1 MTVATEISPYLPNI
15 SITSDYYMQ
24 DGRRWLINRV
34 DLLLRLIEWQA
45 QSSGEMERRIVGKNN
60 ERGEGKVGRREEVG
74 WKVAYNVSAGRDHL
88 LMCSD
93 LIKEI

>member
-24 DGRRWLINRV
+24 DGRRALINRV

-45 QSSGEMERRIVGKNN
+45 QSSGEMERQIVGKNN
-60 ERGEGKVGRREEVG
+60 ERGEGKVGGREEVG
-74 WKVAYNVSAGRDHL
+74 GKSGL
-88 LMCSD
+88 
-93 LIKEI
+93 

>member
-24 DGRRWLINRV
+24 DGRRGLINRV

-45 QSSGEMERRIVGKNN
+45 QSRGEMERQIVGKNN
-60 ERGEGKVGRREEVG
+60 ERGEGEGGTEGGREGAGEEWLV
-74 WKVAYNVSAGRDHL
+74 
-88 LMCSD
+88 MCAPD
-93 LIKEI
+93 VIIF